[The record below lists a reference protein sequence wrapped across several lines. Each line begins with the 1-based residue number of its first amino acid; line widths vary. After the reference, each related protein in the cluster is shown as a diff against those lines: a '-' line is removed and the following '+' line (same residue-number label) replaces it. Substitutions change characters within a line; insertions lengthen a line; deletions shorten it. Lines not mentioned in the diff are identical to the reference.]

1 MRRRYREAVDALPS
15 RMREVFLLHR
25 VDGVAYKEIAA
36 RLDISVRTV
45 EWHIAEAIVRIG
57 RGLDRE

>member
-1 MRRRYREAVDALPS
+1 
-15 RMREVFLLHR
+15 MREVFLLHR
-25 VDGVAYKEIAA
+25 VDGLSYKDIA
-36 RLDISVRTV
+36 LQLGISVRTV